1 MSRFAKVAA
10 FLGGVACTWTLPVA
24 AQNWSL
30 TIQSAFTST
39 VQPVRN
45 THRYMTQNGN
55 NFFELQA
62 DQSVQASSQPELHLG
77 LMASV
82 RPGLAAV
89 AKLGLQS
96 YRSQIQTSRVSSG
109 LLVQAEDYISP
120 MIPLS
125 FGLRWQPIS
134 AVAVEVLG
142 AADLFGYGSQLTA
155 DAHLHLAKDHSL
167 YVGLVRA
174 QTQEYVNTTTA
185 DPANWRLFYSGYDA
199 PFPSLHVHVGYRFAL
214 GLWPANSSEK
224 TKMIRVF

>member
-1 MSRFAKVAA
+1 
-10 FLGGVACTWTLPVA
+10 
-24 AQNWSL
+24 
-30 TIQSAFTST
+30 
-39 VQPVRN
+39 
-45 THRYMTQNGN
+45 MTQNGN